1 MSGATCTKKR
11 GVPFFRAHFWGKRSS
26 SKTRSLPSLFSFRFT
41 TREKANTDHRIKRV
55 EYRQI
60 YIYTRARTMGSL
72 FQVYNSFHLG
82 AYQVAINEASDLLD
96 LSPSESVEKDCYVYR
111 SYIALGS
118 YQVRLF
124 SRFFRPDRV
133 RFICVFLVS
142 LSRCIVSLSVR
153 VSRRFS
159 RRSFFRVDLFER
171 SREIGRMKILA
182 SRALSSVSLSL
193 SPSLCRRESLLTNFL
208 SLSLSLPLKNSW
220 SWTKSRTIP
229 RPLYKR

>member
-1 MSGATCTKKR
+1 
-11 GVPFFRAHFWGKRSS
+11 
-26 SKTRSLPSLFSFRFT
+26 
-41 TREKANTDHRIKRV
+41 
-55 EYRQI
+55 
-60 YIYTRARTMGSL
+60 MGSL

-171 SREIGRMKILA
+171 SRVKLEGMKTLA
-182 SRALSSVSLSL
+182 SRALSFVSLSL
-193 SPSLCRRESLLTNFL
+193 SPSLCRHESLLTNFL

>member
-41 TREKANTDHRIKRV
+41 TREKANTDHRIKHADV
-55 EYRQI
+55 PLDI
-60 YIYTRARTMGSL
+60 YARTMGSL

-124 SRFFRPDRV
+124 WRFFRPDRV

-142 LSRCIVSLSVR
+142 LSRCI
-153 VSRRFS
+153 
-159 RRSFFRVDLFER
+159 
-171 SREIGRMKILA
+171 
-182 SRALSSVSLSL
+182 SLSL
-193 SPSLCRRESLLTNFL
+193 CAFRGGFPGGRSFAWTCLNDREGNW
-208 SLSLSLPLKNSW
+208 K
-220 SWTKSRTIP
+220 K
-229 RPLYKR
+229 

>member
-60 YIYTRARTMGSL
+60 YIHTRAHTMGSL

-124 SRFFRPDRV
+124 SRFFQT
-133 RFICVFLVS
+133 
-142 LSRCIVSLSVR
+142 
-153 VSRRFS
+153 
-159 RRSFFRVDLFER
+159 RSSSFYLCLF
-171 SREIGRMKILA
+171 
-182 SRALSSVSLSL
+182 SLSL
-193 SPSLCRRESLLTNFL
+193 SVHRFSLCARFAEVFPAVVL
-208 SLSLSLPLKNSW
+208 SRGLV
-220 SWTKSRTIP
+220 
-229 RPLYKR
+229 